1 MLTTWP
7 SATKAAMV
15 SDMRPGGFRCQPFW
29 QGRYSAGFLAAGRA
43 QLLGFFKLLPVLPVL
58 LLLLLLLSLR
68 LKLWHGLMLKHLFP
82 LRCSEKRGSENTRM
96 RP

>member
-1 MLTTWP
+1 MLTIWP

-15 SDMRPGGFRCQPFW
+15 SDMRPGGFRCQPSW
-29 QGRYSAGFLAAGRA
+29 RGRYSAACLAAGRA
-43 QLLGFFKLLPVLPVL
+43 QLLGFFKLPPVL
-58 LLLLLLLSLR
+58 LLLLLLLLLR
-68 LKLWHGLMLKHLFP
+68 LKLWHGLMLKHHFP